1 MMVTKKIDLREIE
14 IQLMPLFYEIN
25 VLKFRVEESCPEV
38 RARYRDPLIT
48 LSSQYNFVETQVRK
62 LKEAQDEVWEE
73 QLTVIEH
80 NLQELQEKFNQVGQW
95 IYLQTAN
102 QVSSY
107 Y

>member
-1 MMVTKKIDLREIE
+1 MMLRKKVSLREIE

-25 VLKFRVEESCPEV
+25 VLKFRVEESRPEV
-38 RARYRDPLIT
+38 RARYRDLLT
-48 LSSQYNFVETQVRK
+48 NLSSQYNFVETQVRK
-62 LKEAQDEVWEE
+62 LKEAQDEAWEE
-73 QLTVIEH
+73 QLTVITH

-102 QVSSY
+102 QVSAY